1 MSREVIDGKQ
11 ISVKLRS
18 RNPKIEFDRL
28 QMYFGDPYVIDLEDA
43 TGSLTIYEPSI
54 GDIVRIGEAKFYET
68 LNVYITNTTANKLM
82 LWENGIDWC
91 DMSDYELFSA
101 LIDNSDPEV
110 NKLFFGD
117 LDIKGFERVAK
128 QVGETKIITLYNK
141 DADVEISESVY
152 FHISQ
157 YIRTMFN
164 MFPEEKITKSS
175 VLKKWYIESDK
186 RAAKREESQ
195 KDKSSHS
202 MQALISTYINHPGT
216 KYKLKDLKEVGV
228 SEFYDSVQR
237 LKIYESATACMK
249 GMYSGLLDGK
259 SIKPEDYDFMKDI
272 ERG

>member
-91 DMSDYELFSA
+91 NMSDYELFSA
-101 LIDNSDPEV
+101 LIQTSDPEV

-117 LDIKGFERVAK
+117 LDIRGFERVAK
-128 QVGETKIITLYNK
+128 QIGDEQVITLYNK
-141 DADVEISESVY
+141 EADVEINEMVY
-152 FHISQ
+152 HHISQ
-157 YIRTMFN
+157 YLRTMFN

-175 VLKKWYIESDK
+175 VLKKWYIEADK
-186 RAAKREESQ
+186 REQARK
-195 KDKSSHS
+195 KNDKEKSTHS
-202 MQALISTYINHPGT
+202 MQALISAYINHPGT

-237 LKIYESATACMK
+237 LQIYESATACIK
-249 GMYSGLLDGK
+249 GMYSGFVDGK